1 MVEKNNINKLGNPL
15 PTKVEKDLSIER
27 LVHYFVNLG
36 YGKFVK

>member
-1 MVEKNNINKLGNPL
+1 MVAKNNINKLGNPL
-15 PTKVEKDLSIER
+15 PTKVEKDLSIEG

>member
-1 MVEKNNINKLGNPL
+1 MVEKNNINKLCNAL
-15 PTKVEKDLSIER
+15 PTKVEKDQAVER